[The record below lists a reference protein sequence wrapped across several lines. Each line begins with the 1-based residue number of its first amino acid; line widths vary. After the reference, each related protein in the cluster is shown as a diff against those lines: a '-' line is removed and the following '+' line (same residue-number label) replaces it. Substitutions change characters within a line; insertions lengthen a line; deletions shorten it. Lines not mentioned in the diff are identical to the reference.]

1 MNTLSTLLRENAIR
15 NPDRLALSVDGQD
28 FTHNELLDLVRP
40 VASWLRDRFAGKS
53 PRVGIL
59 ASRSWAAYAGI
70 LGTSS
75 AGGTYVPIHPDC
87 PEDRILRIL
96 SAASLDA
103 VIVDDRGIKAL
114 SPAVASACPQHVF
127 APANDS
133 AVPLHANGRGI
144 VILGNDS
151 LPASTTDFAP
161 VEPDASRLAY
171 IMFTSGTTG
180 SPKGVMISEGNVSSF
195 LSAMRQ
201 HFPFD
206 PTDRVPQT
214 FELTFDLSVWAMLA
228 AWGAGASLH
237 VVPAGQLMGP
247 SHFIRE
253 KQLTVWLSVPS
264 TVSCMRSLKM
274 LTPSAFPSLRYSGF
288 CGEPLPSASAEAW
301 REAAPNSVIANVY
314 GPTEATI
321 ACLAQMY
328 SDPPIITKERGI
340 VAIGKAFSG
349 MKAAIVDS
357 SNNFLPVGEAGE
369 LALSGQQISSGYLHE
384 PARTAARFPT
394 IDGEVW
400 YLTGDLAYQD
410 SAGIFHHLGR
420 TDHQIKV
427 LGNRVELEEVEAH
440 LRDVC
445 DTESVAAVPWPIE
458 SGSARGIVA
467 FVAGTT
473 ASPALIR
480 KSMQLR
486 VPTYMVPSQVR
497 VLDDL
502 PHNTSGKTD
511 RNALAAL
518 LSGGGS
524 P

>member
-1 MNTLSTLLRENAIR
+1 MTTLSTLLRENAIR
-15 NPDRLALSVDGQD
+15 NPNRLALSVNGQD
-28 FTHNELLDLVRP
+28 FTYSELLALVQP
-40 VASWLRDRFAGKS
+40 LAFWLRTRFAGQV

-70 LGTSS
+70 LGTSL
-75 AGGTYVPIHPDC
+75 AGGTYVPVHPDC

-96 SAASLDA
+96 NAASLDA
-103 VIVDDRGIKAL
+103 LIADDRGLKAL
-114 SPAVASACPQHVF
+114 SPTVAAACPQHIL
-127 APANDS
+127 APANS
-133 AVPLHANGRGI
+133 SSISLNSNGRG
-144 VILGNDS
+144 VVVLGKDS
-151 LPASTTDFAP
+151 LSPSAGDLAP
-161 VEPDASRLAY
+161 VEPDPNRLAY

-180 SPKGVMISEGNVSSF
+180 SPKGVMISVENVASF
-195 LSAMRQ
+195 LCAMQQ
-201 HFPFD
+201 HFAFA
-206 PTDRVPQT
+206 PTDRVSQT
-214 FELTFDLSVWAMLA
+214 FELTFDLSVWSMLA
-228 AWGAGASLH
+228 AWGSGASLH

-264 TVSCMRSLKM
+264 TIACMRGLKM
-274 LTPSAFPSLRYSGF
+274 LTPGTFPSLRYSGF
-288 CGEPLPSASAEAW
+288 CGEPLPAGSAEAW
-301 REAAPNSVIANVY
+301 QSAAPNSFVANVY

-321 ACLAQMY
+321 ACLSEMY
-328 SDPPIITKERGI
+328 ANPPVITKERGI
-340 VAIGKAFSG
+340 VAIGKPFSG
-349 MKAAIVDS
+349 VKAAIVDS
-357 SNNFLPVGEAGE
+357 SNSFVVAGETGE
-369 LALSGQQISSGYLHE
+369 LALAGKQISPGYLNDPE
-384 PARTAARFPT
+384 RTAARFPT

-410 SAGIFHHLGR
+410 GAGIFHHLGR

-445 DTESVAAVPWPIE
+445 ETESVAAVPWPID

-518 LSGGGS
+518 LSGGS

>member
-1 MNTLSTLLRENAIR
+1 MTTLSTLLRENAKR
-15 NPDRLALSVDGQD
+15 NPDRLALSVAGQD
-28 FTHNELLDLVRP
+28 FSYCELLALVWP
-40 VASWLRDRFAGKS
+40 VANWLRDRLVGKS

-70 LGTSS
+70 LATSS

-103 VIVDDRGIKAL
+103 LIVDDRGIKAL
-114 SPAVASACPQHVF
+114 SPTVAAACPKHVL
-127 APANDS
+127 APANNS
-133 AVPLHANGRGI
+133 AVSLHSNGHGI
-144 VILGNDS
+144 AILGKDS
-151 LPASTTDFAP
+151 LPPSTSELAP

-180 SPKGVMISEGNVSSF
+180 SPKGVIISEGNVSSF
-195 LSAMRQ
+195 LSAMQQ
-201 HFPFD
+201 HFSFQPS
-206 PTDRVPQT
+206 DRVPQT
-214 FELTFDLSVWAMLA
+214 FEFTFDLSVWAMLA
-228 AWGAGASLH
+228 AWGSGGSLH

-247 SHFIRE
+247 SGFIRE

-264 TVSCMRSLKM
+264 TISCMRSLKM
-274 LTPSAFPSLRYSGF
+274 LTTGAFPSLRYSGF
-288 CGEPLPSASAEAW
+288 CGEPLPAASAEAW
-301 REAAPNSVIANVY
+301 RQAAPNSIIANVY

-321 ACLAQMY
+321 ACLAQVC
-328 SDPPIITKERGI
+328 SDPPVTTKERNI

-349 MKAAIVDS
+349 MKAAVVDS
-357 SNNFLPVGEAGE
+357 SNNFLPAGETGE
-369 LALSGQQISSGYLHE
+369 LALSGPQIASGYLNE
-384 PARTAARFPT
+384 PTRTAARFPT
-394 IDGEVW
+394 INGEVW

-410 SAGIFHHLGR
+410 AAGIFHHLGR
-420 TDHQIKV
+420 TDNQVKV

-445 DTESVAAVPWPIE
+445 ETESVAALPWPID

-480 KSMQLR
+480 KSMQRR

>member
-1 MNTLSTLLRENAIR
+1 MTILSSLLRENAIR
-15 NPDRLALSVDGQD
+15 NPERLALSVDGHD
-28 FTHNELLDLVRP
+28 LTYSELLALVQP
-40 VASWLRDRFAGKS
+40 VAAWLRARIERRV

-70 LGTSS
+70 LATSS

-87 PEDRILRIL
+87 PEDRIVRIL

-103 VIVDDRGIKAL
+103 LIVDDRGLRAL
-114 SPAVASACPQHVF
+114 SPAVSAACPAHIL

-133 AVPLHANGRGI
+133 SLSLNSNGPTVMVSGK
-144 VILGNDS
+144 DS
-151 LPASTTDFAP
+151 LASSASDLAS
-161 VEPDASRLAY
+161 VGADADHLAY

-180 SPKGVMISEGNVSSF
+180 SPKGVMISEGNVASF
-195 LSAMRQ
+195 LSAMQQ
-201 HFPFD
+201 HFPFEI
-206 PTDRVPQT
+206 TDRVPQT

-228 AWGAGASLH
+228 AWGSGASLH

-264 TVSCMRSLKM
+264 TIACMRSLKM
-274 LTPSAFPSLRYSGF
+274 LTPGAFPSLRYSGF
-288 CGEPLPSASAEAW
+288 CGEPLPVGSAEAW
-301 REAAPNSVIANVY
+301 QSAAPNSVVANLY

-321 ACLAQMY
+321 ACLSQMY
-328 SDPPIITKERGI
+328 ANPPALTKERGI
-340 VAIGKAFSG
+340 VAIGKPFCG
-349 MKAAIVDS
+349 TRAAIVDA
-357 SNNFLPVGEAGE
+357 SNAFVPASQTGE
-369 LALSGQQISSGYLHE
+369 LALSGKQISSGYLNE

-410 SAGIFHHLGR
+410 AAGIFHHLGR
-420 TDHQIKV
+420 TDHQIKI

-445 DTESVAAVPWPIE
+445 ETESVAAVPWPID

-473 ASPALIR
+473 ATPALIR

-518 LSGGGS
+518 LSGGS

>member
-1 MNTLSTLLRENAIR
+1 MTTLSTLLRENAIR
-15 NPDRLALSVDGQD
+15 NPDRLALSVEGQD
-28 FTHNELLDLVRP
+28 FTYRELLALVQP
-40 VASWLRDRFAGKS
+40 VAEWLRTRFAGKA

-59 ASRSWAAYAGI
+59 ASRSWAAYVGL

-75 AGGTYVPIHPDC
+75 VGGTYVPIHPDC
-87 PEDRILRIL
+87 PQDRILRIL

-103 VIVDDRGIKAL
+103 LIVDDRGIKAL
-114 SPAVASACPQHVF
+114 SPSVAAACPPHVL
-127 APANDS
+127 APANNS
-133 AVPLHANGRGI
+133 SVSPNSNGHRII
-144 VILGNDS
+144 VLGKDS
-151 LPASTTDFAP
+151 LPSSPSDVAP
-161 VEPDASRLAY
+161 PEPDATRLAY

-180 SPKGVMISEGNVSSF
+180 SPKGVMISEGNVASF
-195 LSAMRQ
+195 LSAMQQ
-201 HFPFD
+201 HFAFD

-214 FELTFDLSVWAMLA
+214 FELTFDLSVWSMLA
-228 AWGAGASLH
+228 AWGSGASLH

-264 TVSCMRSLKM
+264 TISCMRSLKM
-274 LTPSAFPSLRYSGF
+274 LTPAAFPSLRYSGF

-301 REAAPNSVIANVY
+301 QQAAPNSVIANVY
-314 GPTEATI
+314 GPTEATV

-328 SDPPIITKERGI
+328 SDAPVITKERGI
-340 VAIGKAFSG
+340 VAIGKPFAG
-349 MKAAIVDS
+349 MRAAIVDA
-357 SNNFLPVGEAGE
+357 SNNFLPAGETGE
-369 LALSGQQISSGYLHE
+369 LALSGQQISSGYLND
-384 PARTAARFPT
+384 ATRTAARFPT
-394 IDGEVW
+394 IDGEAW

-410 SAGIFHHLGR
+410 AAGIFHHLGR

-445 DTESVAAVPWPIE
+445 ETESVAAVPWPID

>member
-1 MNTLSTLLRENAIR
+1 MTTLSTLLRYYAIR

-28 FTHNELLDLVRP
+28 FTYRELLARVQA
-40 VASWLRDRFAGKS
+40 VAQLLRTRLSGQA

-70 LGTSS
+70 LATS
-75 AGGTYVPIHPDC
+75 AVGGTYVPIHPDC

-96 SAASLDA
+96 NAASLDA
-103 VIVDDRGIKAL
+103 LIVDDRGIKAL
-114 SPAVASACPQHVF
+114 SPTVASSCPLHVL

-133 AVPLHANGRGI
+133 SLTLHSNGCGI
-144 VILGNDS
+144 VILGKDS
-151 LPASTTDFAP
+151 LPAPSPDFAP
-161 VEPDASRLAY
+161 VDPDPRRLAY

-180 SPKGVMISEGNVSSF
+180 SPKGVMISEGNVANF
-195 LSAMRQ
+195 LAAMQQ
-201 HFPFD
+201 HFPFA
-206 PTDRVPQT
+206 PTDRIPQT

-228 AWGAGASLH
+228 AWGSGASLH

-253 KQLTVWLSVPS
+253 KQITVWLSVPS
-264 TVSCMRSLKM
+264 TIACMRSLKM
-274 LTPSAFPSLRYSGF
+274 LTPGAFPSLRYSGF
-288 CGEPLPSASAEAW
+288 CGEPLPAASAEAW
-301 REAAPNSVIANVY
+301 HSAAPNSVIANVY

-321 ACLAQMY
+321 ACMSEMY
-328 SDPPIITKERGI
+328 SDPPVITKERGI
-340 VAIGKAFSG
+340 VAIGKTFAG
-349 MKAAIVDS
+349 MKAAILDS
-357 SNNFLPVGEAGE
+357 SNRFLAAGETGE
-369 LALSGQQISSGYLHE
+369 LALSGSQIADGYLNE
-384 PARTAARFPT
+384 PARTAARFPI

-410 SAGIFHHLGR
+410 AAGIFHHLGR

-445 DTESVAAVPWPIE
+445 ETESVAAVPWPIE

-467 FVAGTT
+467 FVAGSTV
-473 ASPALIR
+473 SPALIR
-480 KSMQLR
+480 KGMQLR

-511 RNALAAL
+511 RKALAAI
-518 LSGGGS
+518 LSGGS

>member
-1 MNTLSTLLRENAIR
+1 MTTLGTLLSENAKR

-28 FTHNELLDLVRP
+28 LAYGELLAVVQP
-40 VASWLRDRFAGKS
+40 VAGWLRARTTGEI

-70 LGTSS
+70 LATSS
-75 AGGTYVPIHPDC
+75 LGGTYVPIHPDC

-96 SAASLDA
+96 NAASLEA
-103 VIVDDRGIKAL
+103 LIVDDRGLRAL
-114 SPAVASACPQHVF
+114 SPSVAAACPPGIL
-127 APANDS
+127 APANDAS
-133 AVPLHANGRGI
+133 LSVNSTGPG
-144 VILGNDS
+144 VKVLGKDS
-151 LPASTTDFAP
+151 LRSFASGLGAVD
-161 VEPDASRLAY
+161 PDASRLAY

-180 SPKGVMISEGNVSSF
+180 SPKGVMISEGNVASF

-201 HFPFD
+201 HFPFE
-206 PTDRVPQT
+206 PTDRVAQT

-228 AWGAGASLH
+228 AWGSGASLH
-237 VVPAGQLMGP
+237 VVPFGQLLGP

-264 TVSCMRSLKM
+264 TIACMRSLKM
-274 LTPSAFPSLRYSGF
+274 LTPGAFPSLRYSGF
-288 CGEPLPSASAEAW
+288 CGEPLPAASAEAW
-301 REAAPNSVIANVY
+301 QAAASNGVVANVY

-321 ACLAQMY
+321 ACLSQMY
-328 SDPPIITKERGI
+328 SDSPVLTKERGI
-340 VAIGKAFSG
+340 VAIGKPFCG
-349 MKAAIVDS
+349 TKAAIVDS
-357 SNNFLPVGEAGE
+357 ANAFVPAGQTGE
-369 LALSGQQISSGYLHE
+369 LALSGKQISSGYLNE

-410 SAGIFHHLGR
+410 AAGIFHHLGR

-445 DTESVAAVPWPIE
+445 ETESVAAVPWPID

-473 ASPALIR
+473 ATPALIR
-480 KSMQLR
+480 KNMQLR

-502 PHNTSGKTD
+502 PQNTSGKTD

-518 LSGGGS
+518 LSGGS